1 MWKIFRF
8 KMFLFWWNLLV
19 QAWTFG
25 FSESQEESKQHVREE
40 HEGIKSIKNL
50 KNNLKTKVRRGKRKS
65 FKVSKKPVRFLG
77 VNCAG
82 LKSKMTSFK
91 KVLNELKPAVFFLE
105 ETKYEA
111 SGRLKIGNSYH
122 IYELIRQDKK
132 EGA

>member
-1 MWKIFRF
+1 M
-8 KMFLFWWNLLV
+8 
-19 QAWTFG
+19 
-25 FSESQEESKQHVREE
+25 
-40 HEGIKSIKNL
+40 KN
-50 KNNLKTKVRRGKRKS
+50 KVETKVRRGKRKS
-65 FKVSKKPVRFLG
+65 LKEFKKSVRFLG

-91 KVLNELKPAVFFLE
+91 KVLNELQPAVFFLE

-111 SGRLKIGNSYH
+111 SGKLKIGNSYH